1 MDENKEA
8 IYIERD
14 GDFYKTVCRVSD
26 FISGLGLNQSDND
39 RLVALMMELVE
50 TCERNAFL
58 MGAEI
63 ASRLAVSSADEKQG
77 GFVQ

>member
-8 IYIERD
+8 IRIERD
-14 GDFYKTVCRVSD
+14 GDFYKTVYRVND
-26 FISGLGLNQSDND
+26 FINGLDLSQPDND
-39 RLVALMMELVE
+39 RLMALMMELLE

-63 ASRLAVSSADEKQG
+63 ASRLAQPAPDESG
-77 GFVQ
+77 LVQ

>member
-26 FISGLGLNQSDND
+26 FINGLGLNPSDND

-58 MGAEI
+58 MGAEV
-63 ASRLAVSSADEKQG
+63 ASRLAQAAPDES